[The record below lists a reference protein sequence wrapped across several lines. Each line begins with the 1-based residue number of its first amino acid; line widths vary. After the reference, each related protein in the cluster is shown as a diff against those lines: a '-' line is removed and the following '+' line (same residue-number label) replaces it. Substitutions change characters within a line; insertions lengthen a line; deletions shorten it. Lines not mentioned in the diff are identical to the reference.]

1 MVKPSRIVFETFCDM
16 AIMLGFIIER
26 HSDRVVVFFNQ
37 DNEPNDK
44 MN

>member
-26 HSDRVVVFFNQ
+26 HSDRVFNL
-37 DNEPNDK
+37 K
-44 MN
+44 VHLLI